1 MPHNLYS
8 RFSPPFSSGQ
18 EYPSLRRWGIK
29 DVSTHSHCLKAHQP
43 WLLSLLVSNTGTNWI
58 CTASLNH
65 TVQQAQLHWGT
76 ATESIQTQPGE
87 TGTRQSNRHFNLRC
101 VGCYWKRQSGSYCLP
116 PTCSIPASSLML
128 TLAFRT
134 SGAAGNPAK
143 KKNLTKGKERKNKAT
158 SKRKSGPCLSAIFQ
172 TCVTKAFKYVI
183 KSNPWNYNP
192 SVLSSATQ
200 RVPERG
206 YLKFQVR
213 LLCLGPHTYTL
224 CKRNNHD
231 PCYLE
236 VTIQPCTQ
244 NYTSS

>member
-213 LLCLGPHTYTL
+213 LLCLGPHTYTS